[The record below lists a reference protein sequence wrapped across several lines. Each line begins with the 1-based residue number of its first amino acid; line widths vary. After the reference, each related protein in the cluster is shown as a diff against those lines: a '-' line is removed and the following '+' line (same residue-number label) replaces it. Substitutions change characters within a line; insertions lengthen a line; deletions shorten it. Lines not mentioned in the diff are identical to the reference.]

1 MNRVYQGNEEVI
13 QRIKN
18 SFDREYFVRPP
29 QYSNTR
35 IKYDDCIITIYDSG
49 KVMFQGAN
57 AGIYAAT
64 FFPEKEITL
73 PQCGSDEV
81 GTGDYFG
88 PVCVCACYLDDRIY
102 EKIRDLN
109 VIDSKQLTDTY
120 IEKIAP
126 KLIEAVPHSLLI
138 LTNRQYNDVI
148 RENNLNKI
156 KARMHNKCYLNLM
169 DKGIRLPQLTVIDD
183 FCGEDK
189 YYRYIRYEKDIVR
202 NITFETKAEN
212 KYAAVACGAIIS
224 RYAFL
229 ESMKAMSEKY
239 GMTFPKGAGSKVNE
253 FGKTFIEKYGQ
264 GELINVAKLNFK
276 NTAEII

>member
-13 QRIKN
+13 QRIRS
-18 SFDREYFVRPP
+18 SFDREYFVQPP
-29 QYSNTR
+29 QYSNAR

-126 KLIEAVPHSLLI
+126 KLIENVPHSLLI

-253 FGKTFIEKYGQ
+253 FGKAFIEKYGQ

>member
-1 MNRVYQGNEEVI
+1 MNKVYVASEEVI
-13 QRIKN
+13 NRIMN
-18 SFDREYFVRPP
+18 SFDKEFFVQPP
-29 QYSNTR
+29 QYSRCR
-35 IKYDDCIITIYDSG
+35 IKYDDCIITIYNSN

-57 AGIYAAT
+57 ADIYAAT
-64 FFPEKEITL
+64 FFPQKEIIL

-88 PVCVCACYLDDRIY
+88 PVCVCACYLDDDIY
-102 EKIRDLN
+102 SKISEYN

-138 LTNRQYNDVI
+138 LNNRQYNEVVK
-148 RENNLNKI
+148 ENNLNKI
-156 KARMHNKCYLNLM
+156 KARMHNKCYLNLKE
-169 DKGIRLPQLTVIDD
+169 KGINLPELVVIDD
-183 FCGEDK
+183 FCGEEK

-229 ESMKAMSEKY
+229 ESMRAMSEKY

-253 FGKTFIEKYGQ
+253 FAKEFVEKYGQ
-264 GELINVAKLNFK
+264 AELISVAKINFK

>member
-1 MNRVYQGNEEVI
+1 MQ
-13 QRIKN
+13 
-18 SFDREYFVRPP
+18 PP
-29 QYSNTR
+29 QYSNAR
-35 IKYDDCIITIYDSG
+35 IKYDDCIITIYDSS

-57 AGIYAAT
+57 AGLYAAT

-88 PVCVCACYLDDRIY
+88 PVCVCACYLDDKIY

-169 DKGIRLPQLTVIDD
+169 DKGIKLPQLTVIDD

-239 GMTFPKGAGSKVNE
+239 GMAFPKGAGSKVNE
-253 FGKTFIEKYGQ
+253 FGKAFIEKYGQ